1 MRGNNVRIILFFVCA
16 ALLVIASP
24 SLHAQAGSP
33 DLSMPNDEF
42 NRYVGHY
49 GEVFKVR
56 RGLVVQPSM
65 HGATEVINFH
75 WESRIAFSD
84 SSEPFNPKPEDFVA
98 ENFTRYALIQMI
110 IMPWSDSSSKSLDEL
125 KRLKIEDLSL
135 SGVGFEVFD
144 DPHFP
149 LVYGQ
154 WPQGSFEVWV
164 STPYRLSQ
172 LYTTSSSHLCIL
184 TSGQDTPPSTVIS
197 HGYLWIR
204 SSLARWLVPQTKVD
218 ELLNPKPLTPTQVWA
233 KGVPGRNSLKPAF
246 WMIWAAACGILGLLV
261 GFLKFLKR
269 WDALRRMSLS
279 LLVFSHVGALIGG
292 LLGLVLW
299 PVAWSSRQFLIP
311 SALACLLMPLLAL
324 LVARIQGIRPRRRA
338 LIGVTAWAL
347 AASAYFGYFNLTS
360 NWAADFS
367 PHLPFDTAIN
377 TFVFYAIAGIIF
389 GLLNSMRND
398 AAGARMSLV
407 LAVLLLMSPET
418 WAQSVVPIEKARP
431 NPIEGDANFIAR
443 TRLTARGVTPESKKK
458 DAELNLRKTQAIY
471 KYQRVEIKGVW
482 VKDDTNDTLR
492 ELFDKQIEP
501 SHIGDTDNAVV
512 LPMPSWI
519 KSSLNHLKDLG
530 SLHQDAYNQLS
541 KAATRAVEELAG
553 QEVNEIVAHSWGTEI
568 VYNAILAGKILPPR
582 RLIVAGMP
590 DRDLAKWRALS
601 KYTGTE
607 VVVYANES
615 DRVAGAAR
623 LGGKILDSSETSSEK
638 IARERLEGTIGA
650 PDFDSAWQV
659 ACRRPRNCN
668 PHNRK
673 APPPNYDYV
682 YKKPTHSRLE
692 YYKAMLD
699 DGVIPP
705 ETADARKLGEQQ
717 DALIADESNRLY
729 VAALEEE
736 VAKIPGHGDARSN
749 GEASFLRG
757 ISRIAPISQQA
768 RAAFA
773 VQEEAARSA
782 WAKDPEYLAYKARS
796 DEYRRKR
803 DEADQL
809 QYEASQA
816 ERNRQVAHWADM
828 KRRWRYLLET
838 TGLACSNPD
847 ELEQQARQGKVPG
860 VSLSDLDLA
869 WQMNRIETVGMKDRP
884 VANECQKYI
893 LSAISGSNGLV
904 SGSEVLAWSRRYR
917 SEHPTL
923 VGRFT
928 TTIADFFT
936 AMGDAFESGP
946 GSPPERS
953 SESAAGAPI
962 ERAQP
967 ETRERE
973 SRHSPDDWPSLR
985 QLRGFKGF

>member
-1 MRGNNVRIILFFVCA
+1 MRDNTGRILLLFACIG
-16 ALLVIASP
+16 LLAISP
-24 SLHAQAGSP
+24 RSLRAQAGAP

-42 NRYVGHY
+42 SRYVGHY

-65 HGATEVINFH
+65 HGATEVINFYPKFRADIS
-75 WESRIAFSD
+75 ETA
-84 SSEPFNPKPEDFVA
+84 EPFNPKPEDFVA

-125 KRLKIEDLSL
+125 KRLKIEDLRL
-135 SGVGFEVFD
+135 SGIRFEVFD

-164 STPYRLSQ
+164 STPYLLSQ

-197 HGYLWIR
+197 SDYRWIR

-218 ELLNPKPLTPTQVWA
+218 ELLNPKPMAPRQVWA
-233 KGVPGRNSLKPAF
+233 KGVSGRIFSKPSF
-246 WMIWAAACGILGLLV
+246 WMIWAAACGILGLLI
-261 GFLKFLKR
+261 GILNFMKR

-279 LLVFSHVGALIGG
+279 LLVFSHMGALIGG
-292 LLGLVLW
+292 LVGLVMW

-324 LVARIQGIRPRRRA
+324 LVVRIRGIRPHRRA
-338 LIGVTAWAL
+338 LMGVATWAL
-347 AASAYFGYFNLTS
+347 AGGAYFIYFNLTS
-360 NWAADFS
+360 NWAAEFS

-377 TFVFYAIAGIIF
+377 MFVIYAVAGIIF
-389 GLLNSMRND
+389 GILNSPSDDTRD
-398 AAGARMSLV
+398 ARMPFV
-407 LAVLLLMSPET
+407 LALFLMVSPES
-418 WAQSVVPIEKARP
+418 WAQPAVPIEKSKP
-431 NPIEGDANFIAR
+431 NPIEGDASFVAR
-443 TRLTARGVTPESKKK
+443 TRLAAKGVTPESLTAK
-458 DAELNLRKTQAIY
+458 ATRNLQGGQVIY
-471 KYQRVEIKGVW
+471 KHQRVEIKGVW
-482 VKDDTNDTLR
+482 VKDNTNDSLR
-492 ELFDKQIEP
+492 DLFDKQIEP
-501 SHIGDTDNAVV
+501 SHIGDTDDSIV

-519 KSSLNHLKDLG
+519 KAPLNHLKDLG
-530 SLHQDAYNQLS
+530 ELRQDAYNQLS
-541 KAATRAVEELAG
+541 KAATRAVEELAN
-553 QEVNEIVAHSWGTEI
+553 QEINEIVAHSWGTEI

-615 DRVAGAAR
+615 DPAAGAAR
-623 LGGKILDSSETSSEK
+623 LGGKILDASETSPEK
-638 IARERLEGTIGA
+638 IARERIEGTIGS
-650 PDFDSAWQV
+650 PDFDSAWQA

-668 PHNRK
+668 PHSRK

-705 ETADARKLGEQQ
+705 ETADVRKLGEQQ
-717 DALIADESNRLY
+717 DALIAAESNRLY
-729 VAALEEE
+729 AAVLQEE
-736 VAKIPGHGDARSN
+736 VAKITGHGDTRSN
-749 GEASFLRG
+749 GEASFLQG

-773 VQEEAARSA
+773 VQEAAA
-782 WAKDPEYLAYKARS
+782 LATWMKDPEYLAYKARS

-803 DEADQL
+803 EEADQL

-847 ELEQQARQGKVPG
+847 ALEQQARQGKVPG

-893 LSAISGSNGLV
+893 LSAISGSNGPV

-928 TTIADFFT
+928 TTITDFFT
-936 AMGDAFESGP
+936 AMGEAFESGP

-953 SESAAGAPI
+953 NESAAGAPI

-967 ETRERE
+967 EIRERE